1 MTFNKR
7 RKPLVSNDNNKTP
20 VQLSQR
26 AKVISQSLLQPCT
39 GSGSMAMRRRGSH
52 PNQEVRCLTLSKEQ
66 LNVYLPPTLPHDQA
80 VRVVENVLE
89 VC

>member
-1 MTFNKR
+1 MDMT
-7 RKPLVSNDNNKTP
+7 
-20 VQLSQR
+20 
-26 AKVISQSLLQPCT
+26 
-39 GSGSMAMRRRGSH
+39 RRGSH

-66 LNVYLPPTLPHDQA
+66 LNVYLPPNLPHDQA